1 MVIKL
6 ACYWN
11 IVTEWRL
18 WLLAALNEWR
28 GSKYASL
35 VMELSYLLEVESY
48 SKYSL
53 RFHHN
58 PYFFLIPY
66 VLDLI
71 PFLYVGFRYSGCKSN
86 HAGPWRVY
94 SGESAFSGSNEPE
107 KEWILLPS
115 LYYAPHISSTM
126 PSSRF
131 FPYHIYCRLFP
142 LSFQCN
148 YRVLLYKLWEPQYTL
163 WFRKL

>member
-1 MVIKL
+1 
-6 ACYWN
+6 
-11 IVTEWRL
+11 
-18 WLLAALNEWR
+18 
-28 GSKYASL
+28 
-35 VMELSYLLEVESY
+35 MELSYLLEVESY

-107 KEWILLPS
+107 KE
-115 LYYAPHISSTM
+115 
-126 PSSRF
+126 
-131 FPYHIYCRLFP
+131 
-142 LSFQCN
+142 
-148 YRVLLYKLWEPQYTL
+148 
-163 WFRKL
+163 